1 MLFVKIRGRI
11 GMPNSSRSAQ
21 NQSNQNLQARKAK
34 ELRQQT
40 IVGIVVVVILIG
52 MIAAIGITALN
63 ATNAQNQ
70 KNAEQAQQ
78 ARRAVKK
85 LTTSQKPKYANE
97 QGGILIS
104 KSGYN
109 TTAPNAPT
117 IAVYADPLCPG
128 CGNFNRDSD
137 QMLIAMMK
145 AGQINLEIH
154 PMSFLDRI
162 SSDHYSTR
170 VTGAIAYIS
179 SNDDNPSHLLQ
190 FINNIFAE
198 DFQPEEGDDYK
209 PVSNK
214 KLIEQAINAGVSE
227 EVANKAFNRNYLD
240 WQNAINADTP
250 NRKALWNVSG
260 SNKGAMTTPTTTING
275 KLLDMVEVSKKK
287 LSTPD
292 AILKSIGLDKSK
304 VGVEGVMPK
313 VTDKD
318 QPNPLD

>member
-1 MLFVKIRGRI
+1 
-11 GMPNSSRSAQ
+11 MPDI
-21 NQSNQNLQARKAK
+21 NQNSMQNHNGKDLKDKKAK

-52 MIAAIGITALN
+52 MIAAIGITALDASN
-63 ATNAQNQ
+63 MENQ
-70 KNAEQAQQ
+70 KKIEQAQQ
-78 ARRAVKK
+78 AKKAVKN
-85 LTTSQKPKYANE
+85 LTGDQKPKYANNE
-97 QGGILIS
+97 GGILIS
-104 KSGYN
+104 KNGYG
-109 TTAPNAPT
+109 TTVENAPT

-128 CGNFNRDSD
+128 CGNFNRESD

-179 SNDDNPSHLLQ
+179 SNDDNPLHLLQ

-209 PVSNK
+209 PVSNE
-214 KLIEQAINAGVSE
+214 KLIEQAVKAGVSK
-227 EVANKAFNRNYLD
+227 EVASKAFDRNYLA
-240 WQNAINADTP
+240 WQDAINSDTP

-260 SNKGAMTTPTTTING
+260 QNKGAMTTPTTTING
-275 KLLDMVEVSKKK
+275 KLLDMVVVGKKN

-304 VGVEGVMPK
+304 VGVSGVMPK
-313 VTDKD
+313 ITDKD
-318 QPNPLD
+318 QPNPID

>member
-1 MLFVKIRGRI
+1 
-11 GMPNSSRSAQ
+11 
-21 NQSNQNLQARKAK
+21 
-34 ELRQQT
+34 
-40 IVGIVVVVILIG
+40 

-63 ATNAQNQ
+63 ANNMENQ
-70 KNAEQAQQ
+70 KKIEQAQQ

-85 LTTSQKPKYANE
+85 LTTNQKPKYSNNE
-97 QGGILIS
+97 GGILIS
-104 KSGYN
+104 KNGYG
-109 TTAPNAPT
+109 TTVENAPT

-179 SNDDNPSHLLQ
+179 SNDDNPLHLLQ

-209 PVSNK
+209 PVSNE
-214 KLIEQAINAGVSE
+214 KLIEQAVKAGVSK
-227 EVANKAFNRNYLD
+227 EVASKAFDRNYLA
-240 WQNAINADTP
+240 WQDAINSDTP

-260 SNKGAMTTPTTTING
+260 QNKGAMTTPTTTING

-313 VTDKD
+313 ITDKD
-318 QPNPLD
+318 QPNPID

>member
-1 MLFVKIRGRI
+1 
-11 GMPNSSRSAQ
+11 MPNTSKSAK
-21 NQSNQNLQARKAK
+21 NQQNQNLRASKAK

-40 IVGIVVVVILIG
+40 IVGIIVVAILIG

-63 ATNAQNQ
+63 ANRVENQ
-70 KNAEQAQQ
+70 KKIEQAQQ
-78 ARRAVKK
+78 ARRAIKK
-85 LTTSQKPKYANE
+85 LTTNQKPKYANNE
-97 QGGILIS
+97 GGILIS
-104 KSGYN
+104 KDGYN
-109 TTAPNAPT
+109 TTVPNAPT

-179 SNDDNPSHLLQ
+179 SNDDNPLHLLQ

-209 PVSNK
+209 PVSNE
-214 KLIEQAINAGVSE
+214 KLIEQAVNAGVSE
-227 EVANKAFNRNYLD
+227 EVASKAFNRNYLD

-260 SNKGAMTTPTTTING
+260 QNKGSMTTPTTTING
-275 KLLDMVEVSKKK
+275 KLLDMVAVNNKK

-292 AILKSIGLDKSK
+292 AILKSIGLDKSN
-304 VGVEGVMPK
+304 VGVAGVMPK

-318 QPNPLD
+318 QPNPID

>member
-1 MLFVKIRGRI
+1 
-11 GMPNSSRSAQ
+11 MPNTSASGQ
-21 NQSNQNLQARKAK
+21 NQQNQELRASKAK
-34 ELRQQT
+34 ELRQQA
-40 IVGIVVVVILIG
+40 IVGIVVVAILIG

-63 ATNAQNQ
+63 ATNAENQ
-70 KNAEQAQQ
+70 KKAEQAQQ
-78 ARRAVKK
+78 SRRAVQR
-85 LTTSQKPKYANE
+85 LTANQKPKYANE
-97 QGGILIS
+97 MGGILIS
-104 KSGYN
+104 KNGYN

-128 CGNFNRDSD
+128 CGNFNRDAD

-145 AGQINLEIH
+145 AGQINLELH
-154 PMSFLDRI
+154 PMSFLDEV

-179 SNDDNPSHLLQ
+179 SNDDNPLHLLQ

-198 DFQPEEGDDYK
+198 TFQPEEGQDYK
-209 PVSNK
+209 PVSNE
-214 KLIEQAINAGVSE
+214 KLIEQAVNAGVST
-227 EVANKAFNRNYLD
+227 EVASKAFDRNYLA
-240 WQNAINADTP
+240 WQKAINADTP
-250 NRKALWNVSG
+250 NREALWNVSG
-260 SNKGAMTTPTTTING
+260 KNKGAMTTPTTTING
-275 KLLDMVEVSKKK
+275 KLLDMNAVSDRN

-318 QPNPLD
+318 QPNPIN